1 MNAVSIA
8 ALPEIECRSPAG
20 KYHSFVKDISL
31 ALGGVRDTGA
41 WGGGHPFDLQQ
52 RRVPPGASVCPL
64 HAHTQQFE
72 LFVVLAGTATV
83 RTAARGREREG
94 AGPDVAASVSEWS
107 PSSPRTVRAGDAFVQ
122 PPGTAHQITNTGT
135 EDFVFFVIADN
146 LPTDST
152 YYPESDKWQIKPQ
165 RKLFC
170 MTEVDYFD
178 GEE

>member
-1 MNAVSIA
+1 MKTVSIP
-8 ALPEIECRSPAG
+8 ALPESEGRSPTG
-20 KYHSFVKDISL
+20 KYHSFSKDISL

-72 LFVVLAGTATV
+72 LFIILAGTATI
-83 RTAARGREREG
+83 RTSR
-94 AGPDVAASVSEWS
+94 PSPSDVAASTSEWS
-107 PSSPRTVRAGDAFVQ
+107 ASSAHVVRAGDVFAQ

-152 YYPESDKWQIKPQ
+152 YYPESNKWQIKPQ
-165 RKLFC
+165 RKLFR

>member
-1 MNAVSIA
+1 MKTVSIP
-8 ALPEIECRSPAG
+8 ALPETEGRSPTG
-20 KYHSFVKDISL
+20 KYHSFSKDISL

-72 LFVVLAGTATV
+72 LFVVLSGTATV
-83 RTAARGREREG
+83 RTGDG
-94 AGPDVAASVSEWS
+94 TKTIVKS
-107 PSSPRTVRAGDAFVQ
+107 GDAFAQ

-152 YYPESDKWQIKPQ
+152 FYPESNKWQIKPQ
-165 RKLFC
+165 RKLFR

>member
-1 MNAVSIA
+1 MNIVSIP
-8 ALPEIECRSPAG
+8 ALPETEARSPAG
-20 KYHSFVKDISL
+20 KNHSNAKDISL
-31 ALGGVRDTGA
+31 ALGGVRDTGTWA
-41 WGGGHPFDLQQ
+41 GGHPFDLQQ

-64 HAHTQQFE
+64 HAHAQQFE

-83 RTAARGREREG
+83 RTGDGTRT
-94 AGPDVAASVSEWS
+94 
-107 PSSPRTVRAGDAFVQ
+107 TVRTGDAFVQ

-135 EDFVFFVIADN
+135 EDFIFFVIADN

-152 YYPESDKWQIKPQ
+152 YYPDSDKWQIKPH
-165 RKLFC
+165 RKLFR

>member
-1 MNAVSIA
+1 MKTVSIP
-8 ALPEIECRSPAG
+8 ALPETEGRSPTG
-20 KYHSFVKDISL
+20 KYHSFTKDISL
-31 ALGGVRDTGA
+31 ALGGIKDTGV

-72 LFVVLAGTATV
+72 LFVVLSGTATV
-83 RTAARGREREG
+83 RTGDG
-94 AGPDVAASVSEWS
+94 T
-107 PSSPRTVRAGDAFVQ
+107 RTVVKAGDAFAQ

-146 LPTDST
+146 RPADIIRYPDSG
-152 YYPESDKWQIKPQ
+152 KWMIKPQ
-165 RKLFC
+165 RKFFR
-170 MTEVDYFD
+170 MIEVDYYD